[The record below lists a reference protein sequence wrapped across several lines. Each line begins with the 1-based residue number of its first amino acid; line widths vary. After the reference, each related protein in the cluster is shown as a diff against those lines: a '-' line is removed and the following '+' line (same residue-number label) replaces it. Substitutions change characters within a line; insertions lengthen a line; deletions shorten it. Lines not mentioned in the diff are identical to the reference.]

1 MGGDLRQVG
10 GDFLAKALDPEGP
23 PPSIENPV
31 LSSDIR
37 VHRAGS
43 QQKILFTKEIIK
55 HFDKLLQY
63 RQEHILLFGLNGD
76 NNLRQIVN

>member
-1 MGGDLRQVG
+1 MVFFDIL
-10 GDFLAKALDPEGP
+10 LIL
-23 PPSIENPV
+23 NT
-31 LSSDIR
+31 LSSDIRVHRAGSQLNIR

>member
-1 MGGDLRQVG
+1 MDLDNTV
-10 GDFLAKALDPEGP
+10 FLSHTPDHFLWNHASVMLFLGTSAA
-23 PPSIENPV
+23 SIILV
-31 LSSDIR
+31 S
-37 VHRAGS
+37 GK
-43 QQKILFTKEIIK
+43 KILFTKEIIK

>member
-1 MGGDLRQVG
+1 ML
-10 GDFLAKALDPEGP
+10 FFYHHNNNNN
-23 PPSIENPV
+23 IT
-31 LSSDIR
+31 LSSDIRVHRAGSQLNIR